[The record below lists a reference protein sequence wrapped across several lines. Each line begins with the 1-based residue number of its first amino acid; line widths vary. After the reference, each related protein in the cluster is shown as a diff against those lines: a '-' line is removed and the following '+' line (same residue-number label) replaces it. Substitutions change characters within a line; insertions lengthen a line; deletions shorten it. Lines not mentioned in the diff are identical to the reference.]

1 MEANGPGTR
10 YGGRVSGLRW
20 EVERCP
26 DATLRDAVTP
36 AAAGGAL
43 GLVASLLVR
52 APGPLRLFG
61 LAAGAALGAF
71 ASQYHMN
78 VDWDPDR
85 LRGEPEPPA
94 PPSTPPGE
102 APADPAQPPQ
112 PF

>member
-1 MEANGPGTR
+1 MEPNAPGTR
-10 YGGRVSGLRW
+10 YAGRASGRVSGLRW

-26 DATLRDAVTP
+26 DATLRDALTP

-52 APGPLRLFG
+52 APGSLRLVG
-61 LAAGAALGAF
+61 AAAGAALGAF

-78 VDWDPDR
+78 LDWDPDR
-85 LRGEPEPPA
+85 LRGEPEPAA
-94 PPSTPPGE
+94 PEGD
-102 APADPAQPPQ
+102 APADPPEPPQ